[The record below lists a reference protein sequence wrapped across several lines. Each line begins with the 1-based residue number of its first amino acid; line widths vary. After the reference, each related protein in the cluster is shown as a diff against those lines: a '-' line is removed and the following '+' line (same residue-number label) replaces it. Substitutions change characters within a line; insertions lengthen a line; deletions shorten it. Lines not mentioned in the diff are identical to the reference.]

1 MSDIFREVE
10 EEVRRERYAQL
21 WKKYGDYVI
30 ATVALLAIA
39 AAGFQ
44 LWRYYE
50 TRARAKASEEF
61 AAAQEL
67 LATNRAD
74 QAAAAYAKLAE
85 SAPSG
90 YAIVSKL
97 QEADALEAGGE
108 RDRAS
113 AIYKALTTGDDPL
126 LAAVA
131 RLRLGW
137 LFVESKSRLEMET
150 LLAPLT
156 DPTSPWRFMAREI
169 LAYSDYRSGGL
180 KAAQK
185 EFETLAGETEA
196 PIGVRQRA
204 NAMAV
209 FLKAGGDNDFGT
221 VPSPATQTGAS
232 QTGATQT
239 PPAPAKAVPKHGRT
253 VHKKGRA
260 HK

>member
-21 WKKYGDYVI
+21 WKKYGDYIV
-30 ATVALLAIA
+30 AAAALLVIA

-50 TRARAKASEEF
+50 NRARAKASEEYQ
-61 AAAQEL
+61 AAQEL

-74 QAAAAYAKLAE
+74 QAASAYAKLAE

-97 QEADALEAGGE
+97 EQADALEAG
-108 RDRAS
+108 DQADKAA
-113 AIYKALTTGDDPL
+113 AIYKTIAEGSDPL
-126 LAAVA
+126 LSAVA

-137 LFVESKSRLEMET
+137 LSVDSKSRLEMET

-156 DPTSPWRFMAREI
+156 DPTSPWRFTAREI

-180 KAAQK
+180 AAAEK
-185 EFETLAGETEA
+185 EFESLAAETEA

-204 NAMAV
+204 NAMAT
-209 FLKAGGDNDFGT
+209 FLKAGGDKDFGT
-221 VPSPATQTGAS
+221 VPSPTPRAIPVQ
-232 QTGATQT
+232 
-239 PPAPAKAVPKHGRT
+239 PPAAPFKAKTAVPHGKAVHR
-253 VHKKGRA
+253 KGRRQ
-260 HK
+260 K

>member
-10 EEVRRERYAQL
+10 EEVRREHYAKL

-30 ATVALLAIA
+30 AAVALLAIA

-61 AAAQEL
+61 GAAQEL
-67 LATNRAD
+67 LGTNRAD

-97 QEADALEAGGE
+97 QEADALDAGGA
-108 RDRAS
+108 RDRAA
-113 AIYKALTTGDDPL
+113 AIYKALTAGDNPL

-137 LFVESKSRLEMET
+137 LLVESKSRLEMET

-169 LAYSDYRSGGL
+169 LAYSDYRTGGL

-185 EFETLAGETEA
+185 EFETLAGEPEA

-204 NAMAV
+204 NAMAT

-221 VPSPATQTGAS
+221 VPPSASLTGVT
-232 QTGATQT
+232 QTGATQP
-239 PPAPAKAVPKHGRT
+239 PPAPAEAKPKRGNP